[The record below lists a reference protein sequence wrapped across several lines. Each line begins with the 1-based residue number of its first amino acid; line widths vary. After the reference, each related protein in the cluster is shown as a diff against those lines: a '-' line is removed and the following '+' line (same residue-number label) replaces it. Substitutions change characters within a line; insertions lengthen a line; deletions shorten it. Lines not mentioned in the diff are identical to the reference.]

1 MWWCFGGKWWYFRV
15 EVDMMRKDLTSLT
28 SHLGWIRSS
37 HMNVNTCECVYIY
50 MCVCWGQGGQLA
62 LSLCESGR
70 HAHTGQSGGCPWWQ
84 GWREDAE
91 TNTHIHTHNI
101 RENTDL
107 QWDTG
112 SESQCWAMLSAS
124 LGGET
129 KHKSTEEP
137 QHVLSQELQNQPR
150 NHKRTLKCSFS
161 AFLLFPVR
169 YLLFQSSMFT
179 SNTIRVSD
187 TELSVQQSLRAQSS
201 ATSTYS
207 GYHSFFYCSIRMML
221 HREAPPTHFGRCQSD
236 ES

>member
-50 MCVCWGQGGQLA
+50 MCVCVCWGQGGQLA

-107 QWDTG
+107 RWDTG

-150 NHKRTLKCSFS
+150 NHKVLVFCFSFISCQIS
-161 AFLLFPVR
+161 AVPVVNVHIKHDQSFWYWAQCTAISASPELSHIYILRLSQLFLL
-169 YLLFQSSMFT
+169 
-179 SNTIRVSD
+179 
-187 TELSVQQSLRAQSS
+187 
-201 ATSTYS
+201 
-207 GYHSFFYCSIRMML
+207 
-221 HREAPPTHFGRCQSD
+221 
-236 ES
+236 